1 MTENPPSG
9 VHVSATGGYFSRRTI
24 TDLAADLRARRVTSA
39 DLIGIAIEEAER
51 SQSTINAFVT
61 IDVAGARAAATAADR
76 ELAAGADR
84 GPLHGVPIAVKDMI
98 DVRGLPTTASSR
110 HFVNRIAA
118 RDADC
123 VERLRRAGAIVIGKT
138 TTHEFANGP
147 TGDRAATGP
156 TRNPHALGHMSG
168 GSSSGSAAAVAA
180 GIVPVALG
188 TDTGGSVRIPAACCG
203 VVGIRPTQGTIS
215 THGVLPLASSM
226 DTVGVLAR
234 CAADAHVVLSA
245 LIDDFSP
252 PAECTSVAGVRV
264 RWISPRSIHATQPS
278 IARSARDLV
287 APFLADEIDIHGAE
301 ALRFSYRV
309 IQGREAH
316 AVHEERLSLA
326 TDLYDPEV
334 RERLEMGGTYTDS
347 QFLQAIAIREQFHV
361 GVAQLLSAVD
371 FIALPTIPFSAPP
384 LFSRRVSVEDQP
396 VDVPSGLLS
405 LTAPW
410 SLIGLPAVSIPAADV
425 DGLPVG
431 VQLVGRPHTEAGLL
445 SFAAKLEARKLFE
458 S

>member
-1 MTENPPSG
+1 M
-9 VHVSATGGYFSRRTI
+9 
-24 TDLAADLRARRVTSA
+24 
-39 DLIGIAIEEAER
+39 
-51 SQSTINAFVT
+51 
-61 IDVAGARAAATAADR
+61 
-76 ELAAGADR
+76 
-84 GPLHGVPIAVKDMI
+84 
-98 DVRGLPTTASSR
+98 
-110 HFVNRIAA
+110 
-118 RDADC
+118 
-123 VERLRRAGAIVIGKT
+123 
-138 TTHEFANGP
+138 
-147 TGDRAATGP
+147 
-156 TRNPHALGHMSG
+156 
-168 GSSSGSAAAVAA
+168 
-180 GIVPVALG
+180 
-188 TDTGGSVRIPAACCG
+188 
-203 VVGIRPTQGTIS
+203 
-215 THGVLPLASSM
+215 
-226 DTVGVLAR
+226 
-234 CAADAHVVLSA
+234 
-245 LIDDFSP
+245 
-252 PAECTSVAGVRV
+252 RV

-287 APFLADEIDIHGAE
+287 APFVTDEIDLHGAE

-316 AVHEERLSLA
+316 AIHAERLSLA
-326 TDLYDPEV
+326 PDLYDPEV

-445 SFAAKLEARKLFE
+445 SFAAQLEARKLFE
-458 S
+458 N